1 MRLGTNFWTSM
12 MPQTKVCCFKLS
24 QLKIEDKRFT
34 MSLGSN
40 RWTTIVL
47 QTINCLFSIIVNVPS
62 EDWSNLLT
70 TTILQTAGV
79 VVKAVIVP
87 CEGCRSTVRNWSFD

>member
-1 MRLGTNFWTSM
+1 M
-12 MPQTKVCCFKLS
+12 MPQTNVCCFKLS
-24 QLKIEDKRFT
+24 LMKIKDRRFT

-47 QTINCLFSIIVNVPS
+47 QTINCLFSIIVNVPN

-70 TTILQTAGV
+70 TTILQTVGV

-87 CEGCRSTVRNWSFD
+87 CEGYRPTVHNWSFD